1 MRNQPH
7 QTALL
12 LCGLALAIPVP
23 ALAMNNMATTVM
35 VLSAANSSSKTP
47 SCEQRYAQCIRAQ
60 GGAADPVAAVE
71 RMQLEWAQEAQA
83 AKERRERFDR
93 EQAFEAQREAERK
106 AKREAERTALEKQ
119 IADKWKDVK
128 ILRPN

>member
-1 MRNQPH
+1 MRKH
-7 QTALL
+7 RTALL

-35 VLSAANSSSKTP
+35 VLSAAHSSSNTP
-47 SCEQRYAQCIRAQ
+47 SCEQRYAQCVRAQ

-71 RMQLEWAQEAQA
+71 RIQLEWAQDAQA
-83 AKERRERFDR
+83 AKEKRERFER
-93 EQAFEAQREAERK
+93 EQAFEAQRKAEIK
-106 AKREAERTALEKQ
+106 AQRDAERTDLEKQ